1 MQSVPF
7 EIIQNKIQKHFVS
20 DDDDDEEM
28 NFFCRMV
35 NRRKAFTPF
44 FQLRPLSEILTITNL
59 REDVSRVRTCAESE
73 SRLCWMKFCSSNN
86 HYITA
91 LQ

>member
-20 DDDDDEEM
+20 DDDDEEM
-28 NFFCRMV
+28 NCFCRMV
-35 NRRKAFTPF
+35 NRRKAFASF

-59 REDVSRVRTCAESE
+59 RENVSNVS
-73 SRLCWMKFCSSNN
+73 
-86 HYITA
+86 
-91 LQ
+91 